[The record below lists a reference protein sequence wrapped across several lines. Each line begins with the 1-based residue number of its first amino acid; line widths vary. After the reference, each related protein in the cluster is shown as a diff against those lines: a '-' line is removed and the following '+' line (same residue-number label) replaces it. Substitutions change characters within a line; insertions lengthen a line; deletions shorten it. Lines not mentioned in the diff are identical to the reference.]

1 MNIKEV
7 EEQSGL
13 SFANIR
19 YYEKVGLVVPERR
32 KIVSNIFRKI
42 NFSRLVAGS

>member
-13 SFANIR
+13 NRANIR
-19 YYEKVGLVVPERR
+19 YYEKEGLVTPER
-32 KIVSNIFRKI
+32 KPI
-42 NFSRLVAGS
+42 A